1 MERSWDCSSRAW
13 SLPQVFLRQGKRR
26 GFSEATARRSLLY
39 VYSEYHR
46 LSSAD
51 APEPRVVSVSAAS
64 RVVLTFAAALVTV
77 LGMTG
82 VTVTG
87 LVRERLAVVAV
98 AVLVPMFPPT

>member
-1 MERSWDCSSRAW
+1 M
-13 SLPQVFLRQGKRR
+13 
-26 GFSEATARRSLLY
+26 
-39 VYSEYHR
+39 
-46 LSSAD
+46 
-51 APEPRVVSVSAAS
+51 SVSAAS